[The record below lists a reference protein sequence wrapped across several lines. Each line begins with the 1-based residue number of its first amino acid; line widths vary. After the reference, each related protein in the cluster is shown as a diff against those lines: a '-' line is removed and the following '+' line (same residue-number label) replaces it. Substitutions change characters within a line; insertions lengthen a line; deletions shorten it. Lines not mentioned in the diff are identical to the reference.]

1 MDNRVTEFPGM
12 YDEDL
17 KKELYLLAEE
27 EITEA
32 QYNAIKEG
40 YGVTGPDFQVVKAD
54 DGKFYL
60 KGDMGIDAV
69 KAVVDAL
76 IVEKG
81 GEAVFGDGS
90 ESDSGSESNSE
101 TTGGE

>member
-1 MDNRVTEFPGM
+1 MENKVTEFPGM

-40 YGVTGPDFQVVKAD
+40 YGVTGPDFQVIKGD
-54 DGKFYL
+54 NGKFYL

-81 GEAVFGDGS
+81 GEAVFGEGS
-90 ESDSGSESNSE
+90 GSGSESNSE
-101 TTGGE
+101 THAGE

>member
-1 MDNRVTEFPGM
+1 MENKVTEFPGM

-17 KKELYLLAEE
+17 KKELYLLAEA

-32 QYNAIKEG
+32 QYNAIKNG
-40 YGVTGPDFQVVKAD
+40 YGVTGPDFQVIKGD

-60 KGDMGIDAV
+60 KGDMSIDAV

-81 GEAVFGDGS
+81 GEAVFNAGS
-90 ESDSGSESNSE
+90 GSGSESNSE
-101 TTGGE
+101 THAGE